1 MVIKMLSK
9 RALRDSLAVTMVVAV
24 FALSNGCGG
33 KNPSKATATAPPPP
47 AVVVAEITQRT
58 VPVYS
63 EFVGQTQANETVE
76 LRARVEGILEKIYF
90 KEGTL
95 VKKGDLL
102 FSIDKRPFDASLQSA
117 RAILAKAESD
127 LAQAQQRTD
136 VLQAQAELTDAR
148 ATLSKTEQD
157 LARMVPLAR
166 EKAVTEIELD
176 AATAANKSA
185 KAIADAKQANLTN
198 IEATVKYTI
207 QRATAEVSA
216 ARARVTQAGLD
227 LSYCSIYSPIT
238 GIIGFKEVDEGNLVG
253 RGQATLLATVSAS
266 DPILVDFSIGEIE
279 FLKLAPQGSQGR
291 RTGLKLDL
299 IRSDDT
305 VHSHAGSFKVV
316 DRTVDPQTGTMK
328 VQASFPN
335 PGSYLRP
342 GQFARVRF
350 AATEHENAILV
361 PQRAIQDLQGAK
373 TVLVVDKQNKA
384 ALRTITVGDKSDKYL
399 VVLQGLSAGERVVV
413 EGMQKV
419 RPGSE
424 VKPTVASETAEPAQ
438 KSEGH

>member
-1 MVIKMLSK
+1 
-9 RALRDSLAVTMVVAV
+9 LAVTMVVAV

-47 AVVVAEITQRT
+47 AGVVAEKTQRT

-102 FSIDKRPFDASLQSA
+102 FSIDKRPFGGALQSA

-157 LARMVPLAR
+157 LAKMVPLAR

-185 KAIADAKQANLTN
+185 KAIADAKQ
-198 IEATVKYTI
+198 
-207 QRATAEVSA
+207 
-216 ARARVTQAGLD
+216 
-227 LSYCSIYSPIT
+227 
-238 GIIGFKEVDEGNLVG
+238 
-253 RGQATLLATVSAS
+253 
-266 DPILVDFSIGEIE
+266 
-279 FLKLAPQGSQGR
+279 
-291 RTGLKLDL
+291 
-299 IRSDDT
+299 
-305 VHSHAGSFKVV
+305 
-316 DRTVDPQTGTMK
+316 
-328 VQASFPN
+328 
-335 PGSYLRP
+335 
-342 GQFARVRF
+342 
-350 AATEHENAILV
+350 
-361 PQRAIQDLQGAK
+361 
-373 TVLVVDKQNKA
+373 
-384 ALRTITVGDKSDKYL
+384 
-399 VVLQGLSAGERVVV
+399 
-413 EGMQKV
+413 
-419 RPGSE
+419 
-424 VKPTVASETAEPAQ
+424 
-438 KSEGH
+438 